1 MASLNN
7 IYKLSTKEDEY
18 HLHKSLG
25 TFCLANF
32 IYRFYLLLSCGSMR
46 LNTPFAL
53 YSVIVHGILSISSL
67 QFHIS
72 NTRNASKPMIYPEFR
87 MHSILFGLR
96 SVIIT
101 IMYYYEWNYKY
112 MIAVCYSAL
121 FLSEYITKKTYG
133 ITKKY
138 GSEDKTIRNMPFDS
152 TISEQDKTKITK
164 IHSIMQI
171 GATVFM
177 LGNINSA
184 FSPLFAIQTAAFL
197 MTLVRKSIIT
207 TNTWHLCYMIG
218 LFMNYLL
225 FPTFS
230 PSFILYLSF
239 VINIHQRVV
248 FPNKINKYIAWIFHF
263 GIYMFLREYE
273 YDSWIDH
280 FFMKRYYIWWF
291 IIKLWMFGKI
301 VSFEKYI
308 DCLLD
313 KNNMEE

>member
-1 MASLNN
+1 
-7 IYKLSTKEDEY
+7 
-18 HLHKSLG
+18 
-25 TFCLANF
+25 
-32 IYRFYLLLSCGSMR
+32 
-46 LNTPFAL
+46 
-53 YSVIVHGILSISSL
+53 
-67 QFHIS
+67 
-72 NTRNASKPMIYPEFR
+72 
-87 MHSILFGLR
+87 
-96 SVIIT
+96 
-101 IMYYYEWNYKY
+101 